1 MTLNLGSLL
10 ADSASRYASHVAVI
24 SDQQRLTYGE
34 LDDAVRRCAR
44 AMQRAGL
51 ERGDRVAI
59 MLPNIP
65 EFTIAYFAAIYNG
78 HVVVTLNTLLSA
90 DEVAFQLTNSETRL
104 LVVDAEF
111 LEAGLEGF
119 GRSKTCELLYVTGAV
134 EESLPAGATPFEALL
149 SKTEHADVVQ
159 TMADDTA
166 VIIYTSGTT
175 GQPKGAELTHF
186 NLHRNAQFVC
196 ERAFSEWPGKVQVMG
211 PGQVALSAL
220 PLYHIFGQTNVQ
232 NAMLYGGAAFT
243 NVRRF
248 TSSAVIDT
256 IGRDAVTFFP
266 GVPTMY
272 FALLHAP
279 EVDAAG
285 LSSLQFCVSGG
296 APLPVEVKR
305 AFEGRFNVHIQEGYG
320 LTETSPLATI
330 QAPSET
336 AKAGT
341 IGKPIDGTELRI
353 FDDDGMEVPQ
363 GERGEIVIR
372 GHNTMK
378 GYFRNPEATREA
390 FRGGWFHSGDI
401 GFIDEEGDVFIV
413 DRKKDLVIRGG
424 YNVYPREVEEVLY
437 AHPAVREAAVL
448 GIPDEKYGEE
458 VRAVISLKDG
468 CQVTPEEIT
477 QYCKEHLAA
486 YKYPRIVD
494 IIDDLPKG
502 STGKIL
508 KRAIRDR

>member
-1 MTLNLGSLL
+1 
-10 ADSASRYASHVAVI
+10 
-24 SDQQRLTYGE
+24 
-34 LDDAVRRCAR
+34 
-44 AMQRAGL
+44 
-51 ERGDRVAI
+51 
-59 MLPNIP
+59 
-65 EFTIAYFAAIYNG
+65 
-78 HVVVTLNTLLSA
+78 
-90 DEVAFQLTNSETRL
+90 
-104 LVVDAEF
+104 
-111 LEAGLEGF
+111 
-119 GRSKTCELLYVTGAV
+119 
-134 EESLPAGATPFEALL
+134 
-149 SKTEHADVVQ
+149 
-159 TMADDTA
+159 MADDTA

-232 NAMLYGGAAFT
+232 NAMLYAGAAFT
-243 NVRRF
+243 NVHRF
-248 TSSAVIDT
+248 TPSAVID
-256 IGRDAVTFFP
+256 ILGRDAVTFFP

-279 EVDAAG
+279 EVDAAE

-363 GERGEIVIR
+363 GERGKTSSAGI
-372 GHNTMK
+372 
-378 GYFRNPEATREA
+378 TR
-390 FRGGWFHSGDI
+390 
-401 GFIDEEGDVFIV
+401 
-413 DRKKDLVIRGG
+413 
-424 YNVYPREVEEVLY
+424 
-437 AHPAVREAAVL
+437 
-448 GIPDEKYGEE
+448 
-458 VRAVISLKDG
+458 
-468 CQVTPEEIT
+468 
-477 QYCKEHLAA
+477 
-486 YKYPRIVD
+486 
-494 IIDDLPKG
+494 
-502 STGKIL
+502 
-508 KRAIRDR
+508 